1 MTNDKYHEVAMMI
14 AATWASAHAE
24 SYGDNT
30 EDFGTD
36 AASVYETAIEF
47 LESDESPEFASVEA
61 ETMAGQMLA
70 DLVHKPAK

>member
-1 MTNDKYHEVAMMI
+1 MMI

-36 AASVYETAIEF
+36 AASVYETAIDYMT
-47 LESDESPEFASVEA
+47 SDEDAEFATEDA
-61 ETMAGQMLA
+61 ETMAGQVLSGLA
-70 DLVHKPAK
+70 VRPAK